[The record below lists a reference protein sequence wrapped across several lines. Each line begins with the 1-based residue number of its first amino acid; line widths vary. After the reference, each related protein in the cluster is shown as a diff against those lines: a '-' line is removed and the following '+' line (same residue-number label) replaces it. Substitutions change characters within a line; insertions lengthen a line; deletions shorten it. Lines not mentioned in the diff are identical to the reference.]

1 MRWFYGFKLHIIT
14 YSFSNLVRIK
24 VTAWNVDDRNP
35 VLSMTKKLTWM
46 LVWDAW
52 YVWEELRKKLL
63 EKWVQFL
70 TWVKKNM
77 KKIMTKWQH
86 KILKDRQIVE
96 SCFSVLKWTKD
107 LVSSFAR
114 SINWH
119 FARII
124 YALLTFSISKQ
135 LNNAHITIS

>member
-1 MRWFYGFKLHIIT
+1 
-14 YSFSNLVRIK
+14 
-24 VTAWNVDDRNP
+24 
-35 VLSMTKKLTWM
+35 
-46 LVWDAW
+46 
-52 YVWEELRKKLL
+52 
-63 EKWVQFL
+63 
-70 TWVKKNM
+70 M

-114 SINWH
+114 SINWY

-124 YALLTFSISKQ
+124 YVLLTFSISKQ